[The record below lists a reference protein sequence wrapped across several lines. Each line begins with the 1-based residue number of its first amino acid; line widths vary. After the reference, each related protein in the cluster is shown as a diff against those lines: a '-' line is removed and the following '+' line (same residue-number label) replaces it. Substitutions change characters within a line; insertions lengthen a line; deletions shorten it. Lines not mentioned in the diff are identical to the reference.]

1 MDGKEILKFVKTHGG
16 EMFNENFLGV
26 YPVNKLKNII
36 PEIETKNYPFCIFN
50 TDIENESG
58 THWCATH
65 ILNTDRPSVF
75 LFDSFGK
82 LGLKTFFIDDDADII
97 KKFIDNYNEVNEDLN
112 KDTEAI
118 DFYKMRVDCNKY
130 MTLSSKNTSEL
141 SDTLKGFMNML
152 MSYLRYNNRV
162 TNRKNTCI
170 TIFGLSDKLQNVE
183 YTTCGLYVIYYGYNL
198 FNPHECFDFTN
209 EIGDLKTVKE
219 LINNIFAESSLVNLE
234 ILNLFKDTF
243 DIQVNLKDKS
253 LLES

>member
-1 MDGKEILKFVKTHGG
+1 
-16 EMFNENFLGV
+16 
-26 YPVNKLKNII
+26 
-36 PEIETKNYPFCIFN
+36 
-50 TDIENESG
+50 
-58 THWCATH
+58 
-65 ILNTDRPSVF
+65 
-75 LFDSFGK
+75 
-82 LGLKTFFIDDDADII
+82 
-97 KKFIDNYNEVNEDLN
+97 
-112 KDTEAI
+112 
-118 DFYKMRVDCNKY
+118 MRVDCNKY

-234 ILNLFKDTF
+234 ILKLFKDTF